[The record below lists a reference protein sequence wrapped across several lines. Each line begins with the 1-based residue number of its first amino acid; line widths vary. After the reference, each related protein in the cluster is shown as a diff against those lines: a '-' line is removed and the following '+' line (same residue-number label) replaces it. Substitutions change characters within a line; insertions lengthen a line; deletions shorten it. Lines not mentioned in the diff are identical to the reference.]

1 MLIILKIS
9 IKGVRRMKKK
19 WTFGVV
25 ALCGLVLAG
34 CYGGGD
40 ADTKSSDSA
49 SGGSASGDGVFNLV
63 VPQEMPTADLS
74 LATDTISFTALNNVY
89 EGIYRLDKDSK
100 PQPAGASELADV
112 SDDGLTYKIKLRED
126 AKWSDGDP
134 VTAADYVYG
143 WQRTVD
149 PATAS
154 EYAYLFAP
162 VANAEDITAGKKDK
176 SELGIKAVG
185 DYELEITLTKQT
197 PYFQYLLA
205 FPSFFPQKQAV
216 VEKNGDAYASAS
228 DKAVYNGPFTLAD
241 FDGPGTDTEWT
252 YKKNDNYWDK
262 DEVKLSEI
270 KVSVV
275 KESSTALNLFKDG
288 QADDVILSGE
298 LAQQNAN
305 DPSYTSVKEART
317 SYIEFNQRDANSPF
331 KNANLRKAIS
341 YSINRDALVKQVL
354 GDGSVASTGLIPADM
369 SKSPDSNEDFAKE
382 AGDLVTYDKD
392 KAKEYWEKAKKELG
406 VDSLEFELMAS
417 DDDATKKVIEY
428 IQNSIQENLEGVKV
442 KPTPVPFSVRIDRS
456 GTGDFD
462 AVLGGWG
469 ADYADPSS
477 FTDLFVT
484 GNSYNRGQWS
494 NKEYDDVVK
503 AASSQDAGDEQARW
517 DDFQKA
523 NKIIADD
530 MGVVPVYQKAEGHLV
545 NEKIKGI
552 VHHAAGASWDYKWT
566 YVEK

>member
-1 MLIILKIS
+1 
-9 IKGVRRMKKK
+9 MKKK
-19 WTFGVV
+19 WAFSVV
-25 ALCGLVLAG
+25 ALSGLVLAG
-34 CYGGGD
+34 CYGGS
-40 ADTKSSDSA
+40 ANTKSSNSA
-49 SGGSASGDGVFNLV
+49 SGNSTDGGGVFNLV

-100 PQPAGASELADV
+100 PQPAGASELAEV
-112 SDDGLTYKIKLRED
+112 SEDGLTYKIKLRED
-126 AKWSDGDP
+126 AKWSNGDP
-134 VTAADYVYG
+134 VVAADYVYG

-149 PATAS
+149 AATAS

-162 VANAEDITAGKKDK
+162 VANAEEITAGKKDK

-185 DYELEITLTKQT
+185 DHELEITLTKQT

-205 FPSFFPQKQAV
+205 FPSFFPQKQSV
-216 VEKNGDAYASAS
+216 VEENGDAYASAS
-228 DKAVYNGPFTLAD
+228 DKAVYNGLFTLTD
-241 FDGPGTDTEWT
+241 FDGPGTDTEWS

-262 DEVKLSEI
+262 DAVKLSEI

-305 DPSYTSVKEART
+305 DPAYTSVKEART
-317 SYIEFNQRDANSPF
+317 SYIELNQREADSPF
-331 KNANLRKAIS
+331 KNVNLRKAIS

-354 GDGSVASTGLIPADM
+354 GDGSVVSTGLIPADM
-369 SKSPDSNEDFAKE
+369 SKNPETNEDFAKE
-382 AGDLVTYDKD
+382 AGKLVSYDKD

-406 VDSLEFELMAS
+406 IDSLEFNLMAS
-417 DDDATKKVIEY
+417 DDDASKKVIEY
-428 IQNSIQENLEGVKV
+428 IQNSIQENLDGVKV
-442 KPTPVPFSVRIDRS
+442 KPTPVPFSVRLDRS
-456 GTGDFD
+456 SSGDFD
-462 AVLGGWG
+462 TVLGGWA

-477 FTDLFVT
+477 FTDLFVA

-494 NKEYDDVVK
+494 NADYDKVVDDSGNK
-503 AASSQDAGDEQARW
+503 DAGDEQARW
-517 DDFQKA
+517 ADLQEA
-523 NKIIADD
+523 TKIMADD
-530 MGVVPVYQKAEGHLV
+530 MGVIPVYQKAEGHLV

-566 YVEK
+566 YVEE

>member
-1 MLIILKIS
+1 
-9 IKGVRRMKKK
+9 MKKK
-19 WTFGVV
+19 WAFSVV
-25 ALCGLVLAG
+25 ALSGLVLAG
-34 CYGGGD
+34 CYGGS
-40 ADTKSSDSA
+40 ANTKSSNSA
-49 SGGSASGDGVFNLV
+49 SGNSTDGGGVFNLV

-100 PQPAGASELADV
+100 PQPAGASELAEV
-112 SDDGLTYKIKLRED
+112 SEDGLTYKIKLRED
-126 AKWSDGDP
+126 AKWSNGDP
-134 VTAADYVYG
+134 VVAAEYVYG

-149 PATAS
+149 AATAS

-162 VANAEDITAGKKDK
+162 VANAEEITAGKKDK

-185 DYELEITLTKQT
+185 DHELEITLTKQT

-205 FPSFFPQKQAV
+205 FPSFFPQKQSV
-216 VEKNGDAYASAS
+216 VEENGDAYASAS
-228 DKAVYNGPFTLAD
+228 DKAVYNGPFTLTD
-241 FDGPGTDTEWT
+241 FDGPGTDTEWS

-262 DEVKLSEI
+262 DAVKLSEI

-305 DPSYTSVKEART
+305 DPAYTSVKEART
-317 SYIEFNQRDANSPF
+317 SYIELNQREADSPF
-331 KNANLRKAIS
+331 KNVNLRKAIS

-354 GDGSVASTGLIPADM
+354 GDGSVVSTGLIPADM
-369 SKSPDSNEDFAKE
+369 SKNPETNEDFAKE
-382 AGDLVTYDKD
+382 AGKLVSYDKD

-406 VDSLEFELMAS
+406 IDSFEFNLMAS
-417 DDDATKKVIEY
+417 DDDASKKVIEY
-428 IQNSIQENLEGVKV
+428 IQNSIQENLDGVKV
-442 KPTPVPFSVRIDRS
+442 KPTPVPFSVRLDRS
-456 GTGDFD
+456 SSGDFD
-462 AVLGGWG
+462 TVLGGWA

-477 FTDLFVT
+477 FTDLFVA

-494 NKEYDDVVK
+494 NADYDKVVDDSGNK
-503 AASSQDAGDEQARW
+503 DAGDEQARW
-517 DDFQKA
+517 ADLQEA
-523 NKIIADD
+523 TKIMADD
-530 MGVVPVYQKAEGHLV
+530 MGVIPVYQKAEGHLV

-566 YVEK
+566 YVEE

>member
-1 MLIILKIS
+1 
-9 IKGVRRMKKK
+9 MKKK
-19 WTFGVV
+19 WTFSVV
-25 ALCGLVLAG
+25 TLCGLVLAG
-34 CYGGGD
+34 CYGGGT
-40 ADTKSSDSA
+40 DTKSSDSA
-49 SGGSASGDGVFNLV
+49 SEGSASGGGVFNLV

-112 SDDGLTYKIKLRED
+112 SEDGLTYKIKLRED
-126 AKWSDGDP
+126 AKWSNGDP

-162 VANAEDITAGKKDK
+162 VVNAEDITAGKKDK
-176 SELGIKAVG
+176 SELGIKATG

-205 FPSFFPQKQAV
+205 FPSFFPQKQSV
-216 VEKNGDAYASAS
+216 VEKNGDSYATTS
-228 DKAVYNGPFTLAD
+228 DKAVYNGPFILAD

-252 YKKNDNYWDK
+252 YKKNDDYWDK
-262 DEVKLSEI
+262 DTVKLSEI

-317 SYIEFNQRDANSPF
+317 SYIEFNQRDAKSPF

-341 YSINRDALVKQVL
+341 YSINREALVKQVL

-382 AGDLVTYDKD
+382 AGDLVTYDKE

-456 GTGDFD
+456 ETGDFD
-462 AVLGGWG
+462 TVLGGWG

-477 FTDLFVT
+477 FTDLFTT

-503 AASSQDAGDEQARW
+503 AAASRDAGDEQARW
-517 DDFQKA
+517 DDFQEA
-523 NKIIADD
+523 NKIITADD

-552 VHHAAGASWDYKWT
+552 VHHTAGASWDYKWT
-566 YVEK
+566 SVEE

>member
-1 MLIILKIS
+1 
-9 IKGVRRMKKK
+9 MKKK
-19 WTFGVV
+19 WVFSMI
-25 ALCGLVLAG
+25 ALSGLVLAG
-34 CYGGGD
+34 CYGGGSSN
-40 ADTKSSDSA
+40 TKSSNSA
-49 SGGSASGDGVFNLV
+49 NGGSADGGGVFNLV

-112 SDDGLTYKIKLRED
+112 SDDGLTYKVKLRED
-126 AKWSDGDP
+126 AKWSNGDP

-149 PATAS
+149 AATAS

-185 DYELEITLTKQT
+185 DYELEITLTKPT

-205 FPSFFPQKQAV
+205 FPSFFPQNQSV

-228 DKAVYNGPFTLAD
+228 DKAVYNGPFTLEG
-241 FDGPGTDTEWT
+241 FDGPGTDTEWS
-252 YKKNDNYWDK
+252 YKKNENYWDK
-262 DEVKLSEI
+262 DSVKLSEI

-305 DPSYTSVKEART
+305 DPAYTSVKEART
-317 SYIEFNQRDANSPF
+317 SYIELNQREKDSPF
-331 KNANLRKAIS
+331 NNVNLRKAIS
-341 YSINRDALVKQVL
+341 YSINREALVKQVL
-354 GDGSVASTGLIPADM
+354 GDGSVVSTGLIPADI
-369 SKSPDSNEDFAKE
+369 SKNPETNEDFAKE
-382 AGDLVTYDKD
+382 AGELVSYDKA

-406 VDSLEFELMAS
+406 IDSLEFNLMAS
-417 DDDATKKVIEY
+417 DDDASKKVIEY
-428 IQNSIQENLEGVKV
+428 IQNSIQENLDGIKV
-442 KPTPVPFSVRIDRS
+442 KPTPVPFSVRLDRS
-456 GTGDFD
+456 SSGDFD
-462 AVLGGWG
+462 AILGGWG
-469 ADYADPSS
+469 ADYSDPSS
-477 FTDLFVT
+477 FTDLFTT

-494 NKEYDDVVK
+494 NADYDK
-503 AASSQDAGDEQARW
+503 AVANSNTKDASDEQARW
-517 DDFQKA
+517 ADLQEA
-523 NKIIADD
+523 NKIMADD
-530 MGVVPVYQKAEGHLV
+530 MGVIPVYQKAEGHLV

-566 YVEK
+566 YVEE

>member
-1 MLIILKIS
+1 
-9 IKGVRRMKKK
+9 MKKK
-19 WTFGVV
+19 WAFSVV
-25 ALCGLVLAG
+25 ALSGLVLAG
-34 CYGGGD
+34 CYGGS
-40 ADTKSSDSA
+40 ANTKSSNSA
-49 SGGSASGDGVFNLV
+49 SGNSTDGGGVFNLV

-100 PQPAGASELADV
+100 PQPAGASELAEV
-112 SDDGLTYKIKLRED
+112 SENGLTYKIKLRED
-126 AKWSDGDP
+126 AKWSNGDP
-134 VTAADYVYG
+134 VVAADYVYG

-149 PATAS
+149 AATAS

-162 VANAEDITAGKKDK
+162 VANAEEITAGKKDK

-185 DYELEITLTKQT
+185 DHELEITLTKQT

-205 FPSFFPQKQAV
+205 FPSFFPQKQSV
-216 VEKNGDAYASAS
+216 VEENGDAYASAS
-228 DKAVYNGPFTLAD
+228 DKAVYNGPFTLTD
-241 FDGPGTDTEWT
+241 FDGPGTDTEWS

-262 DEVKLSEI
+262 DAVKLSEI

-305 DPSYTSVKEART
+305 DPAYTSVKEART
-317 SYIEFNQRDANSPF
+317 SYIELNQREADSPF
-331 KNANLRKAIS
+331 KNVNLRKAIS

-354 GDGSVASTGLIPADM
+354 GDGSVVSTGLIPADM
-369 SKSPDSNEDFAKE
+369 SKNPETNEDFAKE
-382 AGDLVTYDKD
+382 AGKLVSYDKD

-406 VDSLEFELMAS
+406 IDSLEFNLMAS
-417 DDDATKKVIEY
+417 DDDASKKVIEY
-428 IQNSIQENLEGVKV
+428 IQNSIQENLDGVKV
-442 KPTPVPFSVRIDRS
+442 KPTPVPFSVRLDRS
-456 GTGDFD
+456 SSGDFD
-462 AVLGGWG
+462 TVLGGWA

-477 FTDLFVT
+477 FTDLFVA

-494 NKEYDDVVK
+494 NADYDKVVDDSGNK
-503 AASSQDAGDEQARW
+503 DAGDEQARW
-517 DDFQKA
+517 ADLQEA
-523 NKIIADD
+523 TKIMADD
-530 MGVVPVYQKAEGHLV
+530 MGVIPVYQKAEGHLV

-566 YVEK
+566 YVEE

>member
-1 MLIILKIS
+1 
-9 IKGVRRMKKK
+9 MKKK
-19 WTFGVV
+19 WAFSVV
-25 ALCGLVLAG
+25 ALSGMVLAG
-34 CYGGGD
+34 CYGGS
-40 ADTKSSDSA
+40 ANTKSSNSA
-49 SGGSASGDGVFNLV
+49 SGNSTDGGGVFNLV

-100 PQPAGASELADV
+100 PQPAGASELAEV
-112 SDDGLTYKIKLRED
+112 SEDGVTYKIKLRED
-126 AKWSDGDP
+126 AKWSNGDP
-134 VTAADYVYG
+134 VVAADYVYG

-149 PATAS
+149 AATAS

-162 VANAEDITAGKKDK
+162 VANAEEITAGKKDK

-185 DYELEITLTKQT
+185 DHELEITLTKQT

-205 FPSFFPQKQAV
+205 FPSFFPQKQSV
-216 VEKNGDAYASAS
+216 VEENGDAYASAS
-228 DKAVYNGPFTLAD
+228 DKAVYNGPFTLTD
-241 FDGPGTDTEWT
+241 FDGPGTDTEWS

-262 DEVKLSEI
+262 DAVKLSEI

-305 DPSYTSVKEART
+305 DPAYTSVKEART
-317 SYIEFNQRDANSPF
+317 SYIELNQREADSPF
-331 KNANLRKAIS
+331 KNVNLRKAIS

-354 GDGSVASTGLIPADM
+354 GDGSVVSTGLIPADM
-369 SKSPDSNEDFAKE
+369 SKNPETNEDFAKE
-382 AGDLVTYDKD
+382 AGKLVSYDKD

-406 VDSLEFELMAS
+406 IDSLEFNLMAS
-417 DDDATKKVIEY
+417 DDDASKKVIEY
-428 IQNSIQENLEGVKV
+428 IQNSIQENLDGVKV
-442 KPTPVPFSVRIDRS
+442 KPTPVPFSVRLDRS
-456 GTGDFD
+456 SSGDFD
-462 AVLGGWG
+462 TVLGGWA

-494 NKEYDDVVK
+494 NADYDKVVDDSGNK
-503 AASSQDAGDEQARW
+503 DAGDEQARW
-517 DDFQKA
+517 ADLQEA
-523 NKIIADD
+523 TKIMADD
-530 MGVVPVYQKAEGHLV
+530 MGVIPVYQKAEGHLV

-566 YVEK
+566 YVEE

>member
-1 MLIILKIS
+1 
-9 IKGVRRMKKK
+9 MKKK
-19 WTFGVV
+19 WAFSVV
-25 ALCGLVLAG
+25 ALSGLVLAG
-34 CYGGGD
+34 CYGGS
-40 ADTKSSDSA
+40 ANTKSSNSA
-49 SGGSASGDGVFNLV
+49 SGNSTDGGGVFNLV

-100 PQPAGASELADV
+100 PQPAGASELAEV
-112 SDDGLTYKIKLRED
+112 SEDGLTYKIKLRED
-126 AKWSDGDP
+126 AKWSNGDP
-134 VTAADYVYG
+134 VVAADYVYG

-149 PATAS
+149 AATAS

-162 VANAEDITAGKKDK
+162 VANAEEITAGKKDK

-185 DYELEITLTKQT
+185 DHELEITLTKQT

-205 FPSFFPQKQAV
+205 FPSFFPQKQSV
-216 VEKNGDAYASAS
+216 VEENGDAYASAS
-228 DKAVYNGPFTLAD
+228 DKAVYNGPFTLTD
-241 FDGPGTDTEWT
+241 FDGPGTDTEWS

-262 DEVKLSEI
+262 DAVKLSEI

-305 DPSYTSVKEART
+305 DPAYTSFKEART
-317 SYIEFNQRDANSPF
+317 SYIELNQREADSPF
-331 KNANLRKAIS
+331 KNVNLRKAIS

-354 GDGSVASTGLIPADM
+354 GDGSVVSTGLIPADM
-369 SKSPDSNEDFAKE
+369 SKNPETNEDFAKE
-382 AGDLVTYDKD
+382 AGKLVSYDKD

-406 VDSLEFELMAS
+406 IDSLEFNLMAS
-417 DDDATKKVIEY
+417 DDDASKKVIEY
-428 IQNSIQENLEGVKV
+428 IQNSIQENLDGVKV
-442 KPTPVPFSVRIDRS
+442 KPTPVPFSVRLDRS
-456 GTGDFD
+456 SSGDFD
-462 AVLGGWG
+462 TVLGGWA

-477 FTDLFVT
+477 FTDLFVA

-494 NKEYDDVVK
+494 NADYDKVVDDSGNK
-503 AASSQDAGDEQARW
+503 DAGDEQARW
-517 DDFQKA
+517 ADLQEA
-523 NKIIADD
+523 TKIMADD
-530 MGVVPVYQKAEGHLV
+530 MGVIPVYQKAEGHLV

-566 YVEK
+566 YVEE

>member
-1 MLIILKIS
+1 
-9 IKGVRRMKKK
+9 MKKK
-19 WTFGVV
+19 WAFSVV
-25 ALCGLVLAG
+25 ALSGLVLAG
-34 CYGGGD
+34 CYGGS
-40 ADTKSSDSA
+40 ANTKSSNSA
-49 SGGSASGDGVFNLV
+49 SGNSTDGGGVFNLV

-100 PQPAGASELADV
+100 PQPAGASELAEV
-112 SDDGLTYKIKLRED
+112 SEDGLTYKIKLRED
-126 AKWSDGDP
+126 AKWSNGDP
-134 VTAADYVYG
+134 VVAADYVYG

-149 PATAS
+149 AATAS

-162 VANAEDITAGKKDK
+162 VANAEEITAGKKDK

-185 DYELEITLTKQT
+185 DHELEITLTKQT

-205 FPSFFPQKQAV
+205 FPSFFPQKQSV
-216 VEKNGDAYASAS
+216 VEENGDAYASAS
-228 DKAVYNGPFTLAD
+228 DKAVYNGPFTLTD
-241 FDGPGTDTEWT
+241 FDGPGTDTEWS

-262 DEVKLSEI
+262 DAVKLSEI

-305 DPSYTSVKEART
+305 DPAYTSVKEART
-317 SYIEFNQRDANSPF
+317 SYIELNQREADSPF
-331 KNANLRKAIS
+331 KNVNLRKAIS

-354 GDGSVASTGLIPADM
+354 GDGSVVSTGLIPADM
-369 SKSPDSNEDFAKE
+369 SKNPETNEDFAKE
-382 AGDLVTYDKD
+382 AGKLVSYDKD

-406 VDSLEFELMAS
+406 IDSLEFNLMAS
-417 DDDATKKVIEY
+417 DDDASKKVIEY
-428 IQNSIQENLEGVKV
+428 IQNSIQENLDGVKV
-442 KPTPVPFSVRIDRS
+442 KPTPVPFSVRLDRS
-456 GTGDFD
+456 SSGDFD
-462 AVLGGWG
+462 TVLGGWA

-477 FTDLFVT
+477 FTDLFVA

-494 NKEYDDVVK
+494 NADYDKVVDDSGNK
-503 AASSQDAGDEQARW
+503 DAGDEQARW
-517 DDFQKA
+517 ADLQEA
-523 NKIIADD
+523 TKIMADD
-530 MGVVPVYQKAEGHLV
+530 MGVIPVYQKAEGHLV
-545 NEKIKGI
+545 NEKVKGI

-566 YVEK
+566 YVEE

>member
-1 MLIILKIS
+1 
-9 IKGVRRMKKK
+9 MKKK
-19 WTFGVV
+19 WVFSMI
-25 ALCGLVLAG
+25 ALSGLVLAG
-34 CYGGGD
+34 CYGGGSSN
-40 ADTKSSDSA
+40 TKSSNSA
-49 SGGSASGDGVFNLV
+49 NGGSADGGGVFNLV

-112 SDDGLTYKIKLRED
+112 SDDGLTYKVKLRED
-126 AKWSDGDP
+126 AKWSNGDP

-149 PATAS
+149 AATAS

-185 DYELEITLTKQT
+185 DYELEITLTKPT

-205 FPSFFPQKQAV
+205 FPSFFPQNQSV

-228 DKAVYNGPFTLAD
+228 DKAVYNGPFTLEG
-241 FDGPGTDTEWT
+241 FDGPGTDTEWS
-252 YKKNDNYWDK
+252 YKKNENYWDK
-262 DEVKLSEI
+262 DSVKLSEI

-305 DPSYTSVKEART
+305 DPAYTSVKEART
-317 SYIEFNQRDANSPF
+317 SYIELNQREKDSPF
-331 KNANLRKAIS
+331 NNVNLRKAIS
-341 YSINRDALVKQVL
+341 YSINREALVKQVL
-354 GDGSVASTGLIPADM
+354 GDGSVVSTGLIPADI
-369 SKSPDSNEDFAKE
+369 SKNPETNEDFAKE
-382 AGDLVTYDKD
+382 AGELVSYDKS

-406 VDSLEFELMAS
+406 IDSLEFNLMAS
-417 DDDATKKVIEY
+417 DDDASKKVIEY
-428 IQNSIQENLEGVKV
+428 IQNSIQENLDGIKV
-442 KPTPVPFSVRIDRS
+442 KPTPVPFSVRLDRS
-456 GTGDFD
+456 SSGDFD

-469 ADYADPSS
+469 ADYSDPSS
-477 FTDLFVT
+477 FTDLFTT

-494 NKEYDDVVK
+494 NADYDK
-503 AASSQDAGDEQARW
+503 AVANSNTKDASDEQARW
-517 DDFQKA
+517 ADLQEA
-523 NKIIADD
+523 NKIMADD
-530 MGVVPVYQKAEGHLV
+530 MGVIPVYQKAEGHLV

-566 YVEK
+566 YVEE

>member
-1 MLIILKIS
+1 
-9 IKGVRRMKKK
+9 MKKK
-19 WTFGVV
+19 WAFSVV
-25 ALCGLVLAG
+25 ALSGLVLAG
-34 CYGGGD
+34 CYGGS
-40 ADTKSSDSA
+40 ANTKSSNSA
-49 SGGSASGDGVFNLV
+49 SGNSTDGGGVFNLV

-100 PQPAGASELADV
+100 PQPAGASELAEV
-112 SDDGLTYKIKLRED
+112 SEDGLTYKIKLRED
-126 AKWSDGDP
+126 AKWSNGDP
-134 VTAADYVYG
+134 VVAADYVYG

-149 PATAS
+149 AATAS

-162 VANAEDITAGKKDK
+162 VANAEEITAGKKDK

-185 DYELEITLTKQT
+185 DHELEITLTKQT

-205 FPSFFPQKQAV
+205 FPSFFPQKQSV
-216 VEKNGDAYASAS
+216 VEENGDAYASAS
-228 DKAVYNGPFTLAD
+228 DKAVYNGPFTLTD
-241 FDGPGTDTEWT
+241 FDGPGTDTEWS

-262 DEVKLSEI
+262 DAVKLSEI

-305 DPSYTSVKEART
+305 DPAYTSVKEART
-317 SYIEFNQRDANSPF
+317 SYIELNQREADSPF
-331 KNANLRKAIS
+331 KNVNLRKAIS

-354 GDGSVASTGLIPADM
+354 GDGSVVSTGLIPADM
-369 SKSPDSNEDFAKE
+369 SKNPETNEDFAKE
-382 AGDLVTYDKD
+382 AGKLVSYDKE

-406 VDSLEFELMAS
+406 IDSLEFNLMAS
-417 DDDATKKVIEY
+417 DDDASKKVIEY
-428 IQNSIQENLEGVKV
+428 IQNSIQENLDGVKV
-442 KPTPVPFSVRIDRS
+442 KPTPVPFSVRLDRS
-456 GTGDFD
+456 SSGDFD
-462 AVLGGWG
+462 TVLGGWA

-477 FTDLFVT
+477 FTDLFVA
-484 GNSYNRGQWS
+484 GNSYNREQWS
-494 NKEYDDVVK
+494 NADYDKVVDDSGNK
-503 AASSQDAGDEQARW
+503 DAGDEQARW
-517 DDFQKA
+517 ADLQEA
-523 NKIIADD
+523 TKIMADD
-530 MGVVPVYQKAEGHLV
+530 MGVIPVYQKAEGHLV

-566 YVEK
+566 YVEE

>member
-1 MLIILKIS
+1 
-9 IKGVRRMKKK
+9 MKKK
-19 WTFGVV
+19 WAFSVV
-25 ALCGLVLAG
+25 ALSGLVLAG
-34 CYGGGD
+34 CYGGS
-40 ADTKSSDSA
+40 ANTKSSNSA
-49 SGGSASGDGVFNLV
+49 SGNSTDGGGVFNLV

-100 PQPAGASELADV
+100 PQPAGASELAEV
-112 SDDGLTYKIKLRED
+112 SEDGLTYKIKLRED
-126 AKWSDGDP
+126 AKWSNGDP
-134 VTAADYVYG
+134 VVAADYVYG

-149 PATAS
+149 AATAS

-162 VANAEDITAGKKDK
+162 VANAEEITAGKKDK

-185 DYELEITLTKQT
+185 DHELEITLTKQT

-205 FPSFFPQKQAV
+205 FPSFFPQKQSV
-216 VEKNGDAYASAS
+216 MEENGDAYASAS
-228 DKAVYNGPFTLAD
+228 DKAVYNGPFTLTD
-241 FDGPGTDTEWT
+241 FDGPGTDTEWL

-262 DEVKLSEI
+262 DAVKLSEI

-305 DPSYTSVKEART
+305 DPAYTSVKEART
-317 SYIEFNQRDANSPF
+317 SYIELNQREADSPF
-331 KNANLRKAIS
+331 KNVNLRKAIS

-354 GDGSVASTGLIPADM
+354 GDGSVVSTGLIPADM
-369 SKSPDSNEDFAKE
+369 SKNPETNEDFAKE
-382 AGDLVTYDKD
+382 AGKLVSYDKD

-406 VDSLEFELMAS
+406 IDSLEFNLMAS
-417 DDDATKKVIEY
+417 DDDASKKVIEY
-428 IQNSIQENLEGVKV
+428 IQNSIQENLDGVKV
-442 KPTPVPFSVRIDRS
+442 KPTPVPFSVRLDRS
-456 GTGDFD
+456 SSGDFD
-462 AVLGGWG
+462 TVLGGWA

-477 FTDLFVT
+477 FTDLFVA

-494 NKEYDDVVK
+494 NADYDKVVDDSGNK
-503 AASSQDAGDEQARW
+503 DAGDEQARW
-517 DDFQKA
+517 ADLQEA
-523 NKIIADD
+523 TKIMADD
-530 MGVVPVYQKAEGHLV
+530 MGVIPVYQKAEGHLV

-566 YVEK
+566 YVEE

>member
-1 MLIILKIS
+1 
-9 IKGVRRMKKK
+9 MKKK
-19 WTFGVV
+19 WTLSVV

-34 CYGGGD
+34 CYGGST
-40 ADTKSSDSA
+40 DTKSSDSA
-49 SGGSASGDGVFNLV
+49 SGGSASGGGVFNLV

-100 PQPAGASELADV
+100 PQPAGATKLADV
-112 SDDGLTYKIKLRED
+112 SEDGLTYKIKLRDD
-126 AKWSDGDP
+126 AKWSNGDP

-205 FPSFFPQKQAV
+205 FPSFFPQKQSV
-216 VEKNGDAYASAS
+216 VEKNGESYATTS
-228 DKAVYNGPFTLAD
+228 DKAVYNGPFTLTD

-262 DEVKLSEI
+262 DSVKLSEI

-317 SYIEFNQRDANSPF
+317 SYIEFNQRDAKSPF

-341 YSINRDALVKQVL
+341 YSINREALVKQVL

-369 SKSPDSNEDFAKE
+369 SKSPDSNEDFTKE
-382 AGDLVTYDKD
+382 AGDLVTYDKE

-462 AVLGGWG
+462 TVLGGWG

-477 FTDLFVT
+477 FTDLFTT

-503 AASSQDAGDEQARW
+503 AAASRDAGDEQARW
-517 DDFQKA
+517 DDFQEA
-523 NKIIADD
+523 NKIITADD

-566 YVEK
+566 SVEE

>member
-1 MLIILKIS
+1 
-9 IKGVRRMKKK
+9 MKKK
-19 WTFGVV
+19 WAFSVV
-25 ALCGLVLAG
+25 ALSGLVLAG
-34 CYGGGD
+34 CYGGS
-40 ADTKSSDSA
+40 ANTKSSNSA
-49 SGGSASGDGVFNLV
+49 SGNSTDGGGVFNLV

-100 PQPAGASELADV
+100 PQPAGASELAEV
-112 SDDGLTYKIKLRED
+112 SEDGLTYKIKLRED
-126 AKWSDGDP
+126 AKWSNGDP
-134 VTAADYVYG
+134 VVAADYVYG

-149 PATAS
+149 AATAS

-162 VANAEDITAGKKDK
+162 VANAEEITAGKKDK

-185 DYELEITLTKQT
+185 DHELEITLTKQT

-205 FPSFFPQKQAV
+205 FPSFFPQKQSV
-216 VEKNGDAYASAS
+216 VEENGDAYASAS
-228 DKAVYNGPFTLAD
+228 DKAVYNGPFTLTD
-241 FDGPGTDTEWT
+241 FDGPGTDTEWS

-262 DEVKLSEI
+262 DAVKLSEI

-305 DPSYTSVKEART
+305 DPAYTSVKEART
-317 SYIEFNQRDANSPF
+317 SYIELNQREADSPF
-331 KNANLRKAIS
+331 KNVNLRKAIS

-354 GDGSVASTGLIPADM
+354 GDGSVVSTGLIPADM
-369 SKSPDSNEDFAKE
+369 SKNPETNEDFAKE
-382 AGDLVTYDKD
+382 AGKLVSYDKD

-406 VDSLEFELMAS
+406 IDSLEFNLMAS
-417 DDDATKKVIEY
+417 DDDASKKVIEY
-428 IQNSIQENLEGVKV
+428 IQNSIQENLDGVKV
-442 KPTPVPFSVRIDRS
+442 KPTPVPFSVRLDRS
-456 GTGDFD
+456 SSGDFD
-462 AVLGGWG
+462 TVLGGWA

-477 FTDLFVT
+477 FTDLFVA

-494 NKEYDDVVK
+494 NADYDKVVDDSGNK
-503 AASSQDAGDEQARW
+503 DAGDEQARW
-517 DDFQKA
+517 ADLQEA
-523 NKIIADD
+523 TKIMADD
-530 MGVVPVYQKAEGHLV
+530 MGVIPVYQKAEGHLV

-552 VHHAAGASWDYKWT
+552 VHHAAGASWYYKWT
-566 YVEK
+566 YVEE

>member
-1 MLIILKIS
+1 
-9 IKGVRRMKKK
+9 MKKK
-19 WTFGVV
+19 WAFSFV
-25 ALCGLVLAG
+25 ALSGLVLAG
-34 CYGGGD
+34 CYGGS
-40 ADTKSSDSA
+40 ANTKSSNSA
-49 SGGSASGDGVFNLV
+49 SGNSTDGGGVFNLV

-100 PQPAGASELADV
+100 PQPAGASELAEV
-112 SDDGLTYKIKLRED
+112 SEDGLTYKIKLRED
-126 AKWSDGDP
+126 AKWSNGDP
-134 VTAADYVYG
+134 VVAADYVYG

-149 PATAS
+149 AATAS

-162 VANAEDITAGKKDK
+162 VANAEEITAGKKDK

-185 DYELEITLTKQT
+185 DHELEITLTKQT

-205 FPSFFPQKQAV
+205 FPSFFPQKQSV
-216 VEKNGDAYASAS
+216 VEENGDAYASAS
-228 DKAVYNGPFTLAD
+228 DKAVYNGPFTLTD
-241 FDGPGTDTEWT
+241 FDGPGTDTEWS

-262 DEVKLSEI
+262 DAVKLSEI

-305 DPSYTSVKEART
+305 DPAYTSVKEART
-317 SYIEFNQRDANSPF
+317 SYIELNQREADSPF
-331 KNANLRKAIS
+331 KNVNLRKAIS

-354 GDGSVASTGLIPADM
+354 GDGSVVSTGLIPADM
-369 SKSPDSNEDFAKE
+369 SKNPETNEDFAKE
-382 AGDLVTYDKD
+382 AGKLVSYDKD

-406 VDSLEFELMAS
+406 IDSLEFNLMAS
-417 DDDATKKVIEY
+417 DDDASKKVIEY
-428 IQNSIQENLEGVKV
+428 IQNSIQENLDGVKV
-442 KPTPVPFSVRIDRS
+442 KPTPVPFSVRLDRS
-456 GTGDFD
+456 SSGDFD
-462 AVLGGWG
+462 TVLGGWA

-477 FTDLFVT
+477 FTDLFVA

-494 NKEYDDVVK
+494 NADYDKVVDDSGNK
-503 AASSQDAGDEQARW
+503 DAGDEQARW
-517 DDFQKA
+517 ADLQKA
-523 NKIIADD
+523 TKIMADD
-530 MGVVPVYQKAEGHLV
+530 MGVIPVYQKAEGHLV

-566 YVEK
+566 YVEE

>member
-1 MLIILKIS
+1 
-9 IKGVRRMKKK
+9 MKKK
-19 WTFGVV
+19 WAFSFV
-25 ALCGLVLAG
+25 ALSGLVLAG
-34 CYGGGD
+34 CYGGS
-40 ADTKSSDSA
+40 ANTKSSNSA
-49 SGGSASGDGVFNLV
+49 SGNSTDGGGVFNLV

-100 PQPAGASELADV
+100 PQPAGASELAEV
-112 SDDGLTYKIKLRED
+112 SEDGLTYKIKLRED
-126 AKWSDGDP
+126 AKWSNGDP
-134 VTAADYVYG
+134 VVAADYVYG

-149 PATAS
+149 AATAS

-162 VANAEDITAGKKDK
+162 VANAEEITAGKKDK

-185 DYELEITLTKQT
+185 DHELEITLTKQT

-205 FPSFFPQKQAV
+205 FPSFFPQKQSV
-216 VEKNGDAYASAS
+216 VEENGDAYASAS
-228 DKAVYNGPFTLAD
+228 DKAVYNGPFTLTD
-241 FDGPGTDTEWT
+241 FDGPGTDTEWS

-262 DEVKLSEI
+262 DAVKLSEI

-305 DPSYTSVKEART
+305 DPAYTSVKEART
-317 SYIEFNQRDANSPF
+317 SYIELNQREADSPF
-331 KNANLRKAIS
+331 KNVNLRKAIS

-354 GDGSVASTGLIPADM
+354 GDGSVVSTGLIPADM
-369 SKSPDSNEDFAKE
+369 SKNPETNEDFAKE
-382 AGDLVTYDKD
+382 AGKLVSYDKD

-406 VDSLEFELMAS
+406 IDSLEFNLMAS
-417 DDDATKKVIEY
+417 DDDASKKVIEY
-428 IQNSIQENLEGVKV
+428 IQNSIQENLDGVKV
-442 KPTPVPFSVRIDRS
+442 KPTPVPFSVRLDRS
-456 GTGDFD
+456 SSGDFD
-462 AVLGGWG
+462 TVLGGWA

-477 FTDLFVT
+477 FTDLFVA

-494 NKEYDDVVK
+494 NADYDKVVDDSGNK
-503 AASSQDAGDEQARW
+503 DAGDEQARW
-517 DDFQKA
+517 ADLQEA
-523 NKIIADD
+523 TKIMADD
-530 MGVVPVYQKAEGHLV
+530 MGVIPVYQKAEGHLV

-566 YVEK
+566 YVEE

>member
-1 MLIILKIS
+1 
-9 IKGVRRMKKK
+9 MKKK
-19 WTFGVV
+19 WTFSVV

-34 CYGGGD
+34 CYGGGT
-40 ADTKSSDSA
+40 DTKSSDSA
-49 SGGSASGDGVFNLV
+49 SGGSASGSGVFNLV

-100 PQPAGASELADV
+100 PQPAGATKLADV
-112 SDDGLTYKIKLRED
+112 SEDGLTYKIKLRDD
-126 AKWSDGDP
+126 AKWSNGDP

-205 FPSFFPQKQAV
+205 FPSFFPQKQSV
-216 VEKNGDAYASAS
+216 VEKNGDSYATTS
-228 DKAVYNGPFTLAD
+228 DKAVYNGPFTLTD

-262 DEVKLSEI
+262 DSVKLSEI

-317 SYIEFNQRDANSPF
+317 SYIEFNQRDAKSPF

-341 YSINRDALVKQVL
+341 YSIDRNALVKQVL
-354 GDGSVASTGLIPADM
+354 GDGSTISTSLIPADM
-369 SKSPDSNEDFAKE
+369 SKSPDTNEDFAKE
-382 AGDLVTYDKD
+382 AGKQAYYDKD
-392 KAKEYWEKAKKELG
+392 KAK
-406 VDSLEFELMAS
+406 
-417 DDDATKKVIEY
+417 
-428 IQNSIQENLEGVKV
+428 
-442 KPTPVPFSVRIDRS
+442 
-456 GTGDFD
+456 
-462 AVLGGWG
+462 
-469 ADYADPSS
+469 
-477 FTDLFVT
+477 
-484 GNSYNRGQWS
+484 
-494 NKEYDDVVK
+494 
-503 AASSQDAGDEQARW
+503 
-517 DDFQKA
+517 
-523 NKIIADD
+523 
-530 MGVVPVYQKAEGHLV
+530 
-545 NEKIKGI
+545 
-552 VHHAAGASWDYKWT
+552 
-566 YVEK
+566 

>member
-1 MLIILKIS
+1 
-9 IKGVRRMKKK
+9 MKKK
-19 WTFGVV
+19 WVFSMI
-25 ALCGLVLAG
+25 ALSGLVLAG
-34 CYGGGD
+34 CYGGGSSN
-40 ADTKSSDSA
+40 TKSSNSA
-49 SGGSASGDGVFNLV
+49 NGGSADGGGVFNLV

-100 PQPAGASELADV
+100 PQPAGASELAEV
-112 SDDGLTYKIKLRED
+112 SDDGLTYKVKLRED
-126 AKWSDGDP
+126 AKWSNGDP

-149 PATAS
+149 AATAS

-185 DYELEITLTKQT
+185 DYELEITLTKPT

-205 FPSFFPQKQAV
+205 FPSFFPQNQSV

-228 DKAVYNGPFTLAD
+228 DKAVYNGQFTLEG
-241 FDGPGTDTEWT
+241 FDGPGTDTEWS
-252 YKKNDNYWDK
+252 YKKNENYWDK
-262 DEVKLSEI
+262 DAVKLSEI

-305 DPSYTSVKEART
+305 DPAYTSVKEART
-317 SYIEFNQRDANSPF
+317 SYIELNQREKDSPF
-331 KNANLRKAIS
+331 NNVNLRKAIS
-341 YSINRDALVKQVL
+341 YSINREALVKQVL
-354 GDGSVASTGLIPADM
+354 GDGSVVSTGLIPADI
-369 SKSPDSNEDFAKE
+369 SKNPETNEDFAKE
-382 AGDLVTYDKD
+382 AGELVSYDKA

-406 VDSLEFELMAS
+406 IDSLEFNLMAS
-417 DDDATKKVIEY
+417 DDDASKKVIEY
-428 IQNSIQENLEGVKV
+428 IQNSIQENLEGIKV
-442 KPTPVPFSVRIDRS
+442 KPTPVPFSVRLDRS
-456 GTGDFD
+456 SSGDFD
-462 AVLGGWG
+462 TVLGGWA
-469 ADYADPSS
+469 ADYSDPSS
-477 FTDLFVT
+477 FTDLFTT

-494 NKEYDDVVK
+494 NADYDK
-503 AASSQDAGDEQARW
+503 AVANSNTKDASDEHARW
-517 DDFQKA
+517 ADLQEA
-523 NKIIADD
+523 NKIMADD
-530 MGVVPVYQKAEGHLV
+530 MGVIPVYQKAEGHLV

-552 VHHAAGASWDYKWT
+552 VHHAAGASWNYKWT
-566 YVEK
+566 YVEE

>member
-1 MLIILKIS
+1 
-9 IKGVRRMKKK
+9 MKKK
-19 WTFGVV
+19 WAFSVV
-25 ALCGLVLAG
+25 ALSGLVLAG
-34 CYGGGD
+34 CYGGS
-40 ADTKSSDSA
+40 ANTKSSNSA
-49 SGGSASGDGVFNLV
+49 SGNSTDGGGVFNLV

-100 PQPAGASELADV
+100 PQPAGASELAEV
-112 SDDGLTYKIKLRED
+112 SEDGLTYKIKLRED
-126 AKWSDGDP
+126 AKWSNGDP
-134 VTAADYVYG
+134 VVAADYVYG

-149 PATAS
+149 AATAS

-162 VANAEDITAGKKDK
+162 VANAEEITAGKKDK

-185 DYELEITLTKQT
+185 DHELEITLTKQT

-205 FPSFFPQKQAV
+205 FPSFFPQKQSV
-216 VEKNGDAYASAS
+216 VEENGDAYASAS
-228 DKAVYNGPFTLAD
+228 DKAVYNGPFTLTD
-241 FDGPGTDTEWT
+241 FDGPGTDTEWS

-262 DEVKLSEI
+262 DAVKLSEI

-305 DPSYTSVKEART
+305 DPAYTSVKEART
-317 SYIEFNQRDANSPF
+317 SYIELNQREADSPF
-331 KNANLRKAIS
+331 KNVNLRKAIS

-354 GDGSVASTGLIPADM
+354 GDGSVVSTGLIPADM
-369 SKSPDSNEDFAKE
+369 SKNPETNEDFAKE
-382 AGDLVTYDKD
+382 AGKLVSYDKD

-406 VDSLEFELMAS
+406 IDSLEFNLMAS
-417 DDDATKKVIEY
+417 DDDASKKVIEY
-428 IQNSIQENLEGVKV
+428 IQNSIQENLDGVKV
-442 KPTPVPFSVRIDRS
+442 KPTPVPFSVRLDRS
-456 GTGDFD
+456 SSGDFD
-462 AVLGGWG
+462 TVLGGWA

-477 FTDLFVT
+477 FTDLFVA

-494 NKEYDDVVK
+494 NEDYDKVVDDSGNK
-503 AASSQDAGDEQARW
+503 DAGDEQARW
-517 DDFQKA
+517 ADLQEA
-523 NKIIADD
+523 TKIMADD
-530 MGVVPVYQKAEGHLV
+530 MGVIPVYQKAEGHLV
-545 NEKIKGI
+545 NEKVKGI

-566 YVEK
+566 YVEE

>member
-1 MLIILKIS
+1 
-9 IKGVRRMKKK
+9 MKKK
-19 WTFGVV
+19 WAFSVV
-25 ALCGLVLAG
+25 ALSGLVLAG
-34 CYGGGD
+34 CYGGS
-40 ADTKSSDSA
+40 ANTKSNNSA
-49 SGGSASGDGVFNLV
+49 SGNSTDGGGVFNLV

-100 PQPAGASELADV
+100 PQPAGASELAEV
-112 SDDGLTYKIKLRED
+112 SEDGLTYKIKLRED
-126 AKWSDGDP
+126 AKWSNGDP
-134 VTAADYVYG
+134 VVAADYVYG

-149 PATAS
+149 AATAS

-162 VANAEDITAGKKDK
+162 VANAEEITAGKKDK

-185 DYELEITLTKQT
+185 DHELEITLTKQT

-205 FPSFFPQKQAV
+205 FPSFFPQKQSV
-216 VEKNGDAYASAS
+216 VEENGDAYASAS
-228 DKAVYNGPFTLAD
+228 DKAVYNGPFTLTD
-241 FDGPGTDTEWT
+241 FDGPGTDTEWS

-262 DEVKLSEI
+262 DAVKLSEI

-305 DPSYTSVKEART
+305 DPAYTSVKEART
-317 SYIEFNQRDANSPF
+317 SYIELNQREADSPF
-331 KNANLRKAIS
+331 KNVNLRKAIS

-354 GDGSVASTGLIPADM
+354 GDGSVVSTGLIPADM
-369 SKSPDSNEDFAKE
+369 SKNPETNEDFAKE
-382 AGDLVTYDKD
+382 AGKLVSYDKD

-406 VDSLEFELMAS
+406 IDSFEFNLMAS
-417 DDDATKKVIEY
+417 DDDASKKVIEY
-428 IQNSIQENLEGVKV
+428 IQNSIQENLDGVKV
-442 KPTPVPFSVRIDRS
+442 KPTPVPFSVRLDRS
-456 GTGDFD
+456 SSGDFD
-462 AVLGGWG
+462 TVLGGWA

-477 FTDLFVT
+477 FTDLFVA

-494 NKEYDDVVK
+494 NADYDKVVDDSGNK
-503 AASSQDAGDEQARW
+503 DAGDEQARW
-517 DDFQKA
+517 ADLQEA
-523 NKIIADD
+523 TKIMADD
-530 MGVVPVYQKAEGHLV
+530 MGVIPVYQKAEGHLV

-566 YVEK
+566 YVEE

>member
-1 MLIILKIS
+1 
-9 IKGVRRMKKK
+9 MKKK
-19 WTFGVV
+19 WAFSVV
-25 ALCGLVLAG
+25 ALSGLVLAG
-34 CYGGGD
+34 CYGGS
-40 ADTKSSDSA
+40 ANTKSSNSA
-49 SGGSASGDGVFNLV
+49 SGNSTDGGGVFNLV

-89 EGIYRLDKDSK
+89 EGLYRLDKDSK
-100 PQPAGASELADV
+100 PQPAGASELAEV
-112 SDDGLTYKIKLRED
+112 SEDGLTYKIKLRED
-126 AKWSDGDP
+126 AKWSNGDP
-134 VTAADYVYG
+134 VVAADYVYG

-149 PATAS
+149 AATAS

-162 VANAEDITAGKKDK
+162 VANAEEITAGKKDK

-185 DYELEITLTKQT
+185 DHELEITLTKQT

-205 FPSFFPQKQAV
+205 FPSFFPQKQSV
-216 VEKNGDAYASAS
+216 VEENGDAYASAS
-228 DKAVYNGPFTLAD
+228 DKAVYNGPFTLTD
-241 FDGPGTDTEWT
+241 FDGPGTDTEWS

-262 DEVKLSEI
+262 DAVKLSEI

-305 DPSYTSVKEART
+305 DPAYTSVKEART
-317 SYIEFNQRDANSPF
+317 SYIELNQREADSPF
-331 KNANLRKAIS
+331 KNVNLRKAIS

-354 GDGSVASTGLIPADM
+354 GDGSVVSTGLIPADM
-369 SKSPDSNEDFAKE
+369 SKNPETNEDFAKE
-382 AGDLVTYDKD
+382 AGKLVSYDKD

-406 VDSLEFELMAS
+406 IDSLEFNLMAS
-417 DDDATKKVIEY
+417 DDDASKKVIEY
-428 IQNSIQENLEGVKV
+428 IQNSIQENLDGVKV
-442 KPTPVPFSVRIDRS
+442 KPTPVPFSVRLDRS
-456 GTGDFD
+456 SSGDFD
-462 AVLGGWG
+462 TVLGGWA

-477 FTDLFVT
+477 FTDLFVA

-494 NKEYDDVVK
+494 NADYDKVVDDSGNK
-503 AASSQDAGDEQARW
+503 DAGDEQARW
-517 DDFQKA
+517 ADLQEA
-523 NKIIADD
+523 TKIMADD
-530 MGVVPVYQKAEGHLV
+530 MGVIPVYQKAEGHLV

-566 YVEK
+566 YVEE

>member
-1 MLIILKIS
+1 
-9 IKGVRRMKKK
+9 MKKK
-19 WTFGVV
+19 WAFSVV
-25 ALCGLVLAG
+25 ALSGLVLAG
-34 CYGGGD
+34 CYGGS
-40 ADTKSSDSA
+40 ANTKSSNSA
-49 SGGSASGDGVFNLV
+49 SGNSTDGGGVFNLV

-100 PQPAGASELADV
+100 PQPAGASELAEV
-112 SDDGLTYKIKLRED
+112 SEDGLTYKIKLRED
-126 AKWSDGDP
+126 AKWSNGDP
-134 VTAADYVYG
+134 VVAADYVYG

-149 PATAS
+149 AATAS

-162 VANAEDITAGKKDK
+162 VANAEEITAGKKDK

-185 DYELEITLTKQT
+185 DHELEITLTKQT

-205 FPSFFPQKQAV
+205 FPLFFPQKQSV
-216 VEKNGDAYASAS
+216 VEENGDAYASAS
-228 DKAVYNGPFTLAD
+228 DKAVYNGPFTLTD
-241 FDGPGTDTEWT
+241 FDGPGTDTEWS

-262 DEVKLSEI
+262 DAVKLSEI

-305 DPSYTSVKEART
+305 DPAYTSVKEART
-317 SYIEFNQRDANSPF
+317 SYIELNQREADSPF
-331 KNANLRKAIS
+331 KNVNLRKAIS

-354 GDGSVASTGLIPADM
+354 GDGSVVSTGLIPADM
-369 SKSPDSNEDFAKE
+369 SKNPETNEDFAKE
-382 AGDLVTYDKD
+382 AGKLVSYDKD

-406 VDSLEFELMAS
+406 IDSLEFNLMAS
-417 DDDATKKVIEY
+417 DDDASKKVIEY
-428 IQNSIQENLEGVKV
+428 IQNSIQENLDGVKV
-442 KPTPVPFSVRIDRS
+442 KPTPVPFSVRLDRS
-456 GTGDFD
+456 SSGDFD
-462 AVLGGWG
+462 TVLGGWA

-477 FTDLFVT
+477 FTDLFVA

-494 NKEYDDVVK
+494 NADYDKVVDDSGNK
-503 AASSQDAGDEQARW
+503 DAGDEQARW
-517 DDFQKA
+517 ADLQEA
-523 NKIIADD
+523 TKIMADD
-530 MGVVPVYQKAEGHLV
+530 MGVIPVYQKAEGHLV

-566 YVEK
+566 YVEE